1 MPPRKIRQQTD
12 DNSDSGDEKVDAVP
26 SPAPVLMSGD
36 QLSSL
41 LAAFSKSQA
50 EANRQLVESLW
61 ASHGLGSGS
70 KFTTPIVSPS
80 PTPTSNM
87 AKCTARFD
95 GVARDPEAV
104 EAFIDSVEVYK
115 ECACVSDDIAL
126 RGLPMLMEGEAA
138 IWWRGVRNEVSS
150 WPDALKRLRAM
161 YGVPR
166 PAHKVF
172 RDVFSSEQGDEL
184 ADSFI
189 VRIRAMLS
197 RLPYQLPE
205 EARLDIIYGLLHK
218 RIRKRLPRDGV
229 SDIET
234 LIEKSRMVE
243 ESLVECAA
251 ALNIPPQPHKSL
263 PTVFG
268 ERSSAPDVTSVRS
281 PRPAGAAAALV
292 RSSVAVAPSS
302 LPQPSPSPRS
312 VKSETLVKK
321 LFCVYCKSRGHV
333 RDSCNKIS
341 ENKSVSCYGCGEKG
355 FIKSNCPKCN
365 NIPSNIQSN
374 VINRNSHVKDN
385 VFYSVNVNTFSDSH
399 CNDKHSVSRP
409 ILHIGIQ
416 GYNGTALL
424 DTAARR
430 SIAGY
435 TLYALFQRL
444 GMKFRTENMS
454 VRLADGTTRNT
465 KILLTHADVELSSVC
480 IPIEFIIFPD
490 SQNNETLLGIDFIL
504 KARLIIDFSS
514 MTWRSADQPRDIHPL
529 SCENSR
535 DPISCASINLLRED
549 EGKFLSESEKGRLV
563 DLLGEYTDVFEE
575 VGEPTPFSEHRIDTG
590 DHPPIA
596 VPPYRVTP
604 ARKEVMRAELDK
616 MLAEDVIE
624 ECESAWSAPCVLVP
638 KPNGTYRFCVD
649 YRKLN
654 AVTKTDSYPMP
665 RIDELL
671 QSTNGGCVMS
681 SLDLRSGY
689 WQVQTLDR
697 DKTAFSTPFGTFRFK
712 RMPFGLK
719 NAPATFQRLI
729 DRFRSGSSL
738 QEVAILAYLDDILVI
753 SENIDKHFSDLRAVF
768 DRLRVFK
775 LRANRDKCAFAREQ
789 VKYLGHVISR
799 SGISP
804 DRDKVSAVLDMKEP
818 TCLRQL
824 RTFLQTCSWFRKFIP
839 NFAKI
844 AEPLTRLTK
853 KSQPWIWGLEQDD
866 AFKSLKRLLTTSPI
880 LVQADYTKPFILRT
894 DASDYALGA
903 CLLQGESSNDE
914 RPIEYASRL
923 LTSAERNYST
933 TEREALA
940 VVWAVER
947 FRGYIDGH
955 LVHVRS
961 DHQPL
966 KWLFSV
972 KSPSGRLVRWAMK
985 LQAYDL
991 QIEYTPGKVNVIADT
1006 LSRPVTELNS
1016 PPDCG
1021 ICPVIV
1027 DVPHWDAASTRDAQM
1042 ADPEISKII
1051 TDLEGTDELSVNR
1064 WSERG
1069 YLLTQ
1074 GVLYRYAEDSESE
1087 EPQLV
1092 VPESLRGKVMFE
1104 CHDSPTAAHGGI
1116 QRTIHR
1122 ISQRFYFPGLRRYV
1136 TEYLKTCIEC
1146 QRYKPSNFK
1155 PAGLLQTPVPAQRFE
1170 VIAVDLFGPLPKGP
1184 CGERWILI
1192 VEDTASKWVE
1202 LFALIDATAEV
1213 CAKTLVNEVFMRFGV
1228 PRRMISD
1235 NGVQFVAD
1243 VMQKAMFVLGVK
1255 QNLIPLYH
1263 PEANPVERKNRDL
1276 KAHLAILL
1284 EGRHQQWPEVLSFV
1298 RFAFN
1303 SSVCTSTE
1311 QTPAY
1316 LTFGRELRSPISAQ
1330 LDLRAVVE
1338 SENFVPQISPYLS
1351 KLAET
1356 ISTAKENIE
1365 HHQDI
1370 QKTRADLRRSEPYQ
1384 FAEGDL
1390 VLMKTHVL
1398 SNASKGITSK
1408 FNPKRDGP
1416 YVISKKVSP
1425 TSYLL
1430 AYESSG
1436 EVFGKYHVSDLR
1448 PYHAREDVCP
1458 EPVIPK
1464 RRRGRPRRVVE

>member
-184 ADSFI
+184 ADSSI

-205 EARLDIIYGLLHK
+205 EARLDIIYDLLHK

-243 ESLVECAA
+243 ESLVECTA

-263 PTVFG
+263 PTVLG
-268 ERSSAPDVTSVRS
+268 ERSSAPDVTS
-281 PRPAGAAAALV
+281 
-292 RSSVAVAPSS
+292 
-302 LPQPSPSPRS
+302 
-312 VKSETLVKK
+312 
-321 LFCVYCKSRGHV
+321 
-333 RDSCNKIS
+333 
-341 ENKSVSCYGCGEKG
+341 
-355 FIKSNCPKCN
+355 
-365 NIPSNIQSN
+365 
-374 VINRNSHVKDN
+374 
-385 VFYSVNVNTFSDSH
+385 
-399 CNDKHSVSRP
+399 
-409 ILHIGIQ
+409 
-416 GYNGTALL
+416 
-424 DTAARR
+424 
-430 SIAGY
+430 
-435 TLYALFQRL
+435 
-444 GMKFRTENMS
+444 
-454 VRLADGTTRNT
+454 
-465 KILLTHADVELSSVC
+465 
-480 IPIEFIIFPD
+480 
-490 SQNNETLLGIDFIL
+490 NNETLLGIDFIL

-596 VPPYRVTP
+596 VPPYRITP

-824 RTFLQTCSWFRKFIP
+824 RTFLQTCSWFRQFIP

-880 LVQADYTKPFILRT
+880 LIQADYTKPFILRT

-1416 YVISKKVSP
+1416 YVISKKSQWAVHIVSKNRR
-1425 TSYLL
+1425 TLRQK
-1430 AYESSG
+1430 SS
-1436 EVFGKYHVSDLR
+1436 
-1448 PYHAREDVCP
+1448 
-1458 EPVIPK
+1458 PVATTHQK
-1464 RRRGRPRRVVE
+1464 TQRGSASHKADW

>member
-115 ECACVSDDIAL
+115 ECASPTISHCVDYQCSWKAKQPYGGEGSGTKCP
-126 RGLPMLMEGEAA
+126 RGPTLSKGYELC
-138 IWWRGVRNEVSS
+138 
-150 WPDALKRLRAM
+150 
-161 YGVPR
+161 
-166 PAHKVF
+166 
-172 RDVFSSEQGDEL
+172 DEL

-234 LIEKSRMVE
+234 LIDKSRMVE
-243 ESLVECAA
+243 ESLVECTA

-268 ERSSAPDVTSVRS
+268 ERSSAPDVTS
-281 PRPAGAAAALV
+281 
-292 RSSVAVAPSS
+292 
-302 LPQPSPSPRS
+302 
-312 VKSETLVKK
+312 
-321 LFCVYCKSRGHV
+321 
-333 RDSCNKIS
+333 
-341 ENKSVSCYGCGEKG
+341 
-355 FIKSNCPKCN
+355 
-365 NIPSNIQSN
+365 
-374 VINRNSHVKDN
+374 
-385 VFYSVNVNTFSDSH
+385 
-399 CNDKHSVSRP
+399 
-409 ILHIGIQ
+409 
-416 GYNGTALL
+416 
-424 DTAARR
+424 
-430 SIAGY
+430 
-435 TLYALFQRL
+435 
-444 GMKFRTENMS
+444 
-454 VRLADGTTRNT
+454 
-465 KILLTHADVELSSVC
+465 
-480 IPIEFIIFPD
+480 
-490 SQNNETLLGIDFIL
+490 NNETLLGIDFIL

-549 EGKFLSESEKGRLV
+549 EGKSLSESEKGRLV

-590 DHPPIA
+590 DHPSIA

-604 ARKEVMRAELDK
+604 VRKEVMRAELDK

-775 LRANRDKCAFAREQ
+775 LRANRDKCTFAREQ

-894 DASDYALGA
+894 DASDYALGV

-955 LVHVRS
+955 QVHVRS

-1051 TDLEGTDELSVNR
+1051 TDLEGTDEFN
-1064 WSERG
+1064 
-1069 YLLTQ
+1069 
-1074 GVLYRYAEDSESE
+1074 
-1087 EPQLV
+1087 
-1092 VPESLRGKVMFE
+1092 
-1104 CHDSPTAAHGGI
+1104 C
-1116 QRTIHR
+1116 
-1122 ISQRFYFPGLRRYV
+1122 LRRYV

-1243 VMQKAMFVLGVK
+1243 VMQKSMFVLGVK

-1370 QKTRADLRRSEPYQ
+1370 QKTRAALRRSEHYQ

-1416 YVISKKVSP
+1416 YVISKKGIKDKHIYTRQKV
-1425 TSYLL
+1425 
-1430 AYESSG
+1430 
-1436 EVFGKYHVSDLR
+1436 KYYFYSNYV
-1448 PYHAREDVCP
+1448 
-1458 EPVIPK
+1458 
-1464 RRRGRPRRVVE
+1464 

>member
-374 VINRNSHVKDN
+374 VNNRNSHVKDN

-424 DTAARR
+424 DSAARR

-454 VRLADGTTRNT
+454 VKLADGTTRNT

-529 SCENSR
+529 TCENSR

-689 WQVQTLDR
+689 WQVQTL
-697 DKTAFSTPFGTFRFK
+697 
-712 RMPFGLK
+712 
-719 NAPATFQRLI
+719 
-729 DRFRSGSSL
+729 
-738 QEVAILAYLDDILVI
+738 
-753 SENIDKHFSDLRAVF
+753 
-768 DRLRVFK
+768 
-775 LRANRDKCAFAREQ
+775 
-789 VKYLGHVISR
+789 
-799 SGISP
+799 
-804 DRDKVSAVLDMKEP
+804 
-818 TCLRQL
+818 
-824 RTFLQTCSWFRKFIP
+824 
-839 NFAKI
+839 
-844 AEPLTRLTK
+844 
-853 KSQPWIWGLEQDD
+853 EQDD
-866 AFKSLKRLLTTSPI
+866 AFKSLKTLLTTSPI
-880 LVQADYTKPFILRT
+880 LVQADYTNPFILRT

-1051 TDLEGTDELSVNR
+1051 IDLEGTDELSVNR

-1092 VPESLRGKVMFE
+1092 APESLRGKVMFE

-1116 QRTIHR
+1116 QKTIHR